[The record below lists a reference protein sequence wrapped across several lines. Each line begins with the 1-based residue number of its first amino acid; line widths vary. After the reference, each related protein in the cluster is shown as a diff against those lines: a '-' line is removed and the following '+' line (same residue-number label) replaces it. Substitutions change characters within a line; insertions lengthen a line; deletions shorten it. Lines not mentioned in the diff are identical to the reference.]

1 MGAPGRVGGWSKAG
15 EVDSDALLGWPWI
28 HIQGRRWDEEV
39 EVIGKVLEIK
49 RTESGL
55 RGVAEGER
63 REWLHAG

>member
-49 RTESGL
+49 RTESG
-55 RGVAEGER
+55 
-63 REWLHAG
+63 